1 MTDASWT
8 FEPGS
13 IALCAVLTGA
23 YVLRWRAVRHA
34 HPEATNRGAPAW
46 RLLVFASGI
55 VTIVIALMSPVDRL
69 AEQLFAMHMVQHVL
83 LLDIAPILLILGLTK
98 LILRPLTPR
107 LHRLELSV
115 GPLASPIFAV
125 VAYVALMWIWH
136 LPAFYDAALEHPPVH
151 VLEHITFL
159 SVGFLYWWHLLSPIR
174 SHMRFGGLSPVAY
187 MISTKVFV
195 GVLGIALTFATVPL
209 YSFYEHGTR
218 HWGLSALDD
227 QALAGAIMAIEQSV
241 VMGIALAYLFI
252 RALQESEAAELR
264 KERYAATDV
273 DSEAA
278 SLPISAAGTG
288 LENKKP

>member
-1 MTDASWT
+1 VTDTSWT

-13 IALCAVLTGA
+13 IALCVTLTAA
-23 YVLRWRAVRHA
+23 YVMRWRAVRKE
-34 HPEATNRGAPAW
+34 HPEAPERGAPVS
-46 RLLVFASGI
+46 RLLVFALGI
-55 VTIVIALMSPVDRL
+55 VTIVVALMSPVDAL
-69 AEQLFAMHMVQHVL
+69 AEQLFAMHMAQHVL

-98 LILRPLTPR
+98 MILRPLTPG

-115 GPLASPIFAV
+115 GPLASPIVAV
-125 VAYVALMWIWH
+125 IAYVGLMWMWH
-136 LPAFYDAALEHPPVH
+136 LPSFYDAALEHPPIH
-151 VLEHITFL
+151 VLEHISFL

-187 MISTKVFV
+187 MVSTKIFV

-209 YSFYEHGTR
+209 YSFYEHGGR

-227 QALAGAIMAIEQSV
+227 QALAGAIMAIEQSI

-264 KERYAATDV
+264 KERYAAT
-273 DSEAA
+273 E
-278 SLPISAAGTG
+278 
-288 LENKKP
+288 